1 VPVNRYVWGG
11 QVSATAMNCS
21 IDIARLIF
29 GLSSGA
35 ALVEVPVLIS
45 LANVAFWFQWWYFA
59 SGVEHPKAMWVGC

>member
-1 VPVNRYVWGG
+1 
-11 QVSATAMNCS
+11 MNCS

-59 SGVEHPKAMWVGC
+59 SGVERPKAMWVGR